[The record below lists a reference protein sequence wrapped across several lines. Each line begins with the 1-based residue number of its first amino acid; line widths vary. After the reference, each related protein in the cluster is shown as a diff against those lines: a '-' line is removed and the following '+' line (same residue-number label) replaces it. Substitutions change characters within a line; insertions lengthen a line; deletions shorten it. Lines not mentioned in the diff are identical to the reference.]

1 MLGRHIIIDL
11 ECCYNHTLTDAA
23 LGESEFVRACEIA
36 CATVLDTQFRSFGDK
51 LGYTGLVL
59 LAESHVSVHT
69 WPEYSTALI
78 DVFTCGTSADTDM
91 LSELLV
97 EFFGGTVMNHTT
109 LMRGCYVNRD

>member
-11 ECCYNHTLTDAA
+11 KSCYLHTLTDAS
-23 LGESEFVRACEIA
+23 LGESEFVSACNRAG
-36 CATVLDTQFRSFGDK
+36 ATVLDTQFRSFGED

-109 LMRGCYVNRD
+109 LMRGCYANSD